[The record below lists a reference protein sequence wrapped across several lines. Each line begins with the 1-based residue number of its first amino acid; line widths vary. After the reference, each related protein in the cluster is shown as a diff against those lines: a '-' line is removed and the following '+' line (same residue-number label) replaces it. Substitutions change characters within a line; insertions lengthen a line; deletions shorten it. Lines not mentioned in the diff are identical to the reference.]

1 MGRKRIQT
9 MQLTGYLIEVIA
21 DAGHLTKQCRINVRH
36 TPATQYMFTQTERT

>member
-9 MQLTGYLIEVIA
+9 MQLTSYLIKVIA
-21 DAGHLTKQCRINVRH
+21 DTGHLAKQYRINVRH